1 MPGTSGL
8 VSDVE
13 PSMGPVYGT
22 SSVEFG
28 VIESERSLIIADE
41 IELRV
46 NLLPDSNEDIIPM
59 DFRDNLTN
67 SWYMMTPSV
76 KPISKGLF
84 KTQKY

>member
-13 PSMGPVYGT
+13 PFMEPVDGT

-28 VIESERSLIIADE
+28 MIESERSLIIADE

-46 NLLPDSNEDIIPM
+46 NLLPDSNEDTIPMHLMGNLTHSWYTIIP
-59 DFRDNLTN
+59 T
-67 SWYMMTPSV
+67 V

-84 KTQKY
+84 KTQR